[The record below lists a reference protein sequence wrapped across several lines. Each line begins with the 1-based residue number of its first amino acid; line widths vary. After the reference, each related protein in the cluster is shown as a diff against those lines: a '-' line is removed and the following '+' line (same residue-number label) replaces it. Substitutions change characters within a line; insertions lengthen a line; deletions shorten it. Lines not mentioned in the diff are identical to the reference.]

1 MFATRCRLVLALALV
16 SLGAAPAA
24 EAAGRKVEVRA
35 PDGVALAATVWSP
48 ERPGPGIVLFHMCN
62 SDRSAWAGLGDQ
74 LAARGFHV
82 LALDYRG
89 YGESG
94 GVRDKENPEAQQ
106 RIITEKWPGDA
117 DAALAVLLAQ
127 PGVDRERLGAAG
139 GSCGVNQAVQLARR
153 HPEVRT
159 VVALAGN
166 TDRAGR
172 DFLAANPWLPVFA
185 SAARDDG
192 GAVEGMQWLIGYSSN
207 PANRMVE
214 YEKGGHGTQMFAVHA
229 DLEPAIVDWFEEH
242 LVRHPATRP
251 AGASPPARPG
261 RSAQL
266 EAGLRA
272 PGAAAKLR
280 AELRSARGGGKTVPL
295 PPENVVNLL
304 GYEKLQEK
312 DAAGAIELFL
322 LNVEAH
328 PESAN
333 AHDSLSDGYLAA
345 GDRERAREHAEKA
358 IAALAGDPNQ
368 SAESQKAIRAAAEAK
383 LRDLATAPR
392 KD

>member
-1 MFATRCRLVLALALV
+1 MRAARNLFVLAFSFV
-16 SLGAAPAA
+16 PLGAG
-24 EAAGRKVEVRA
+24 AAGRKVEVRA
-35 PDGVALAATVWSP
+35 PDGVALAATVWSA

-62 SDRSAWAGLGDQ
+62 SDRSAWSGLGEK

-94 GVRDKENPEAQQ
+94 GVREKDGAAQQ
-106 RIITEKWPGDA
+106 RIVDEKWPGDA
-117 DAALAVLLAQ
+117 DAAFDLLLSQ
-127 PGVDRERLGAAG
+127 PGVDRPRVGAAG

-153 HPEVRT
+153 HPEVGT
-159 VVALAGN
+159 LVLLAGN
-166 TDRAGR
+166 ASREGR
-172 DFLAANPWLPVFA
+172 EFLAGNPWLPVFA

-192 GAVEGMQWLIGYSSN
+192 GAVEAMKWLIGYSSH

-214 YEKGGHGTQMFAVHA
+214 YEKGGHGTEMFAVHA

-242 LVRHPATRP
+242 LVRHPASKP
-251 AGASPPARPG
+251 AAASTPAKGGP
-261 RSAQL
+261 SAEL
-266 EAGLRA
+266 EARLRE

-280 AELRSARGGGKTVPL
+280 VELRAARARKETIAL
-295 PPENVVNLL
+295 PPEGIVNLL
-304 GYEKLQEK
+304 GYEKLQGK

-333 AHDSLSDGYLAA
+333 AHDSLSDGYLEA
-345 GDRERAREHAEKA
+345 GDRERAGEHAEKA

-368 SAESQKAIRAAAEAK
+368 SPEFQKAIRAAAEDK
-383 LRDLATAPR
+383 LRQLAAPP
-392 KD
+392 KPD

>member
-1 MFATRCRLVLALALV
+1 MHATRNRIALALALV
-16 SLGAAPAA
+16 SLGFPLAAG
-24 EAAGRKVEVRA
+24 AAGRKVEVRA
-35 PDGVALAATVWSP
+35 PDGVALAATVWSA

-62 SDRSAWAGLGDQ
+62 SDRSAWSGLGEK

-94 GVRDKENPEAQQ
+94 GVRDQQDPAHQQ
-106 RIITEKWPGDA
+106 RIITEQWPGDA
-117 DAALAVLLAQ
+117 DAALAALLAQ
-127 PGVDRERLGAAG
+127 PGVDRERLGAGG

-159 VVALAGN
+159 VVMLAGN
-166 TDRAGR
+166 ADRAGR
-172 DFLAANPWLPVFA
+172 DFLAANPWLPLFA

-192 GAVEGMQWLIGYSSN
+192 GAVEGMKWLIGYSSN

-242 LVRHPATRP
+242 LVRHPASKP
-251 AGASPPARPG
+251 AGAAAPARPG
-261 RSAQL
+261 PSAEL
-266 EAGLRA
+266 ETGLRA

-280 AELRSARGGGKTVPL
+280 SARGSGETVTL

-333 AHDSLSDGYLAA
+333 AHDSLADGYLAA

-358 IAALAGDPNQ
+358 IAALAGDPDQ
-368 SAESQKAIRAAAEAK
+368 SAEFQKAIRAAAEAK
-383 LRDLATAPR
+383 LRDLATAPG